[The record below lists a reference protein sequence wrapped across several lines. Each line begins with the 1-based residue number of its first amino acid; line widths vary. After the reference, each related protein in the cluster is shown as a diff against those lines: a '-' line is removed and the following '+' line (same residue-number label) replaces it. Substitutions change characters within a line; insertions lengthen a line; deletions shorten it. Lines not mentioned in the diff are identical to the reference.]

1 MTTPAEPGI
10 RWMDS
15 GRMRPSEATIPTSAS
30 GGTSAHGRSDRHHEE
45 AIVAKRT
52 LIQQIEKHLKDAAY
66 WRAKANELNRRAE
79 EAAEKAAALKAQ
91 VAEAHR
97 G

>member
-1 MTTPAEPGI
+1 M
-10 RWMDS
+10 
-15 GRMRPSEATIPTSAS
+15 
-30 GGTSAHGRSDRHHEE
+30 
-45 AIVAKRT
+45 AKRT